1 MWDRRKDTLEIQ
13 VKMSENSSVAK
24 WFIKSQL
31 SAIYDPLGVILSYWT
46 IVEGNVFKEMGAMKR
61 LAGIWRW

>member
-31 SAIYDPLGVILSYWT
+31 SAIYDPLGVILPYWT
-46 IVEGNVFKEMGAMKR
+46 IVEGER
-61 LAGIWRW
+61 I